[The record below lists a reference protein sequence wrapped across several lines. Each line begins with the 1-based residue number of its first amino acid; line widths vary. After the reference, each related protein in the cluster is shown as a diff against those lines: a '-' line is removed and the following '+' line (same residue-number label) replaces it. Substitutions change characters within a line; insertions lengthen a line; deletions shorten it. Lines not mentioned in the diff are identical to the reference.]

1 MTTAAWL
8 DSLRDTWAGITTRHP
23 WLRWVGNWG
32 ISAGSVV
39 LGLLTLFIFRRGLEY
54 FPWFVGYLILLWLAG
69 VVFAEARQTLA
80 ARGGRVVWL
89 AVNYAI
95 QTMFHGLL
103 LFLLPIYY
111 ASTTLAS
118 RNVWFLIVLASAALL
133 TTIDPWYR
141 AIRARFRWVEIV
153 LFGFGLFASL
163 NVAFPLLRVRSTWAL
178 LLSGTVSMLALAPV
192 FRRGPDSSWRDA
204 LIRAGIWGTAV
215 GLVLWPLRGWIP
227 PVPLHLTR
235 ATFTRSVV
243 RLEPAEP
250 VSTVTAD
257 ELRTWGGIV
266 AFTAV
271 AAPAGLREPIYHV
284 WWKNGAEVTRI
295 ALSPI
300 RGGRPGGFR
309 TYSRK
314 ADLGQDPAGVWSV
327 DVVTAHGQLIGRAR
341 LIVTP

>member
-1 MTTAAWL
+1 MTTATWL
-8 DSLRDTWAGITTRHP
+8 DSLRATWAGITARYP
-23 WLRWVGNWG
+23 WLRWVEKWG
-32 ISAGSVV
+32 ISAGSLV

-69 VVFAEARQTLA
+69 VVLAEARQALA

-95 QTMFHGLL
+95 QSMFHGLL

-118 RNVWFLIVLASAALL
+118 RNVWFLIVLATAALL

-141 AIRARFRWVEIV
+141 AVLRRFGWVEIV

-178 LLSGTVSMLALAPV
+178 ALSGIVSMLALAPV
-192 FRRGPDSSWRDA
+192 FRRGPDSSWKNA
-204 LIRAGIWGTAV
+204 LVRAGMWGVAV
-215 GLVLWPLRGWIP
+215 ALVLWPLRGWIP

-235 ATFTRSVV
+235 ATLTRSVTH
-243 RLEPAEP
+243 LEPAEP
-250 VSTVTAD
+250 VSTVTVD
-257 ELRTWGGIV
+257 ELRTWGGIA

-284 WWKNGAEVTRI
+284 WWKNGAEVARI

-327 DVVTAHGQLIGRAR
+327 DVLTAHGQLIGRAR
-341 LIVTP
+341 LVVTP

>member
-1 MTTAAWL
+1 MTTATWL
-8 DSLRDTWAGITTRHP
+8 ESLRDTWARLTLRHP
-23 WLRWVGNWG
+23 QLRWVEKWG
-32 ISAGSVV
+32 VSAGSLV

-69 VVFAEARQTLA
+69 VVFAEARQALA
-80 ARGGRVVWL
+80 ARGGRVVWM
-89 AVNYAI
+89 AVDYAI
-95 QTMFHGLL
+95 QSMFHGIL

-111 ASTTLAS
+111 ASTTFAS
-118 RNVWFLIVLASAALL
+118 RNMWFLIVLASAALL

-141 AIRARFRWVEIV
+141 TVLLRFRWVEIV

-163 NVAFPLLRVRSTWAL
+163 NVAFPLIRIRSTWAL
-178 LLSGTVSMLALAPV
+178 LLSGVVSMLALAPV
-192 FRRGPDSSWRDA
+192 FRRGPDPSWSNA
-204 LIRAGIWGTAV
+204 FFRAGMWGVAV
-215 GLVLWPLRGWIP
+215 ALVLWPLRGWIP

-250 VSTVTAD
+250 ASTVTAD
-257 ELRTWGGIV
+257 ELRAWGGIA

-284 WWKNGAEVTRI
+284 WRKNGTEVARI

-314 ADLGQDPAGVWSV
+314 ADLGQDATGVWSV
-327 DVVTAHGQLIGRAR
+327 DVVTDHGQLIGRAR
-341 LIVTP
+341 LVVTP